1 MSDRKFRIV
10 NRTKDQ
16 LRGMTTPKSVIGGNL
31 QAIPYVLYD
40 TQNYVSGTT
49 VNLPFFQT
57 VQTDQTLSNLTSGA
71 QLPIDEWLE
80 IEWMFISPIV
90 LSTGLAVGP
99 DVGPWADMD
108 ALMWGGRPTHTL
120 TIQNKDYGILPAS
133 FFQSEGGISGY
144 GYNEAA
150 AGAFITEYA
159 NWGPHGQGYWVGGQ
173 IVIPPQAG
181 FQTRLRWNAP
191 VTLPSGTNTLIRVS
205 YLGTLH
211 RPIL

>member
-1 MSDRKFRIV
+1 MRRFRIV

-16 LRGMTTPKSVIGGNL
+16 LREMVTPKSVVGGNL

-40 TQNYVSGTT
+40 TQLYVSGTT
-49 VNLPFFQT
+49 TNLPFFQT
-57 VQTDQTLSNLTSGA
+57 AGVDQTLSNLTSGG

-90 LSTGLAVGP
+90 DVSSTATGNIGAWG
-99 DVGPWADMD
+99 DMSS
-108 ALMWGGRPTHTL
+108 LMWTGRPTHTL
-120 TIQNKDYGILPAS
+120 TIQNKDYGILPTS
-133 FFQSEGGISGY
+133 FFQSEGGVSGF
-144 GYNEAA
+144 GFNEAA
-150 AGAFITEYA
+150 AGAVAQEYA

-173 IVIPPQAG
+173 VVIPPQAG
-181 FQTRLRWNAP
+181 FNTRLRWNAP
-191 VTLPSGTNTLIRVS
+191 VTLPSGTDTLIRVS

>member
-1 MSDRKFRIV
+1 MRRYRIV

-16 LRGMTTPKSVIGGNL
+16 LREMVTPKSVIGGNL

-40 TQNYVSGTT
+40 TQLYISGTT
-49 VNLPFFQT
+49 NNLAFFQE
-57 VQTDQTLSNLTSGA
+57 VQVDQTLSNLTSGA

-80 IEWMFISPIV
+80 IEWMFISPIIAT
-90 LSTGLAVGP
+90 SAAAAAAGS
-99 DVGPWADMD
+99 WADMD
-108 ALMWGGRPTHTL
+108 ALMWTGRPTHTL
-120 TIQNKDYGILPAS
+120 TIQNKDYGILPSS
-133 FFQSEGGISGY
+133 FFQSEGGITGY

-150 AGAFITEYA
+150 VAAVANEFA

-173 IVIPPQAG
+173 IVLPPQAG
-181 FQTRLRWNAP
+181 FNTRMRWNAP
-191 VTLPSGTNTLIRVS
+191 VTLPSGTDTLIRVS